1 MWDEVAVS
9 VPHLRR
15 KMLVVFGGGRGASFA
30 FETIQSQKLGRKLK
44 LCVLTTDHVLQN
56 ELENIPLE
64 EEFVSHP
71 LLVHAPG
78 EETWADKIF
87 VLQTDN
93 NNTPAAGHDACLAD
107 PECPL
112 GPRESPIAAAVSPGR
127 FVAPVGGESKKSH
140 ADTHQHSLT
149 RTTTSTGVTTRAS
162 SGMRP
167 L

>member
-9 VPHLRR
+9 FPHSRR
-15 KMLVVFGGGRGASFA
+15 KMLVVFGCGGGASLA
-30 FETIQSQKLGRKLK
+30 FETIQSQKQGREVK
-44 LCVLTTDHVLQN
+44 LCVLTTDYVLQN

-112 GPRESPIAAAVSPGR
+112 GPREFPIAAAVSPGR
-127 FVAPVGGESKKSH
+127 LLPLLEGKVQKAM
-140 ADTHQHSLT
+140 LT
-149 RTTTSTGVTTRAS
+149 LTNTDQLGRQVRRG
-162 SGMRP
+162 
-167 L
+167 